1 MELFKRRVLEPSIK
15 QINEH
20 TDITV
25 TYEQHKKGRLFQAFH
40 SNLKKQQAKKIETK
54 RDPNTPIFLSK

>member
-1 MELFKRRVLEPSIK
+1 MAHLKERVLELSIK

-25 TYEQHKKGRLFQAFH
+25 KYEQHKEDVLFQ
-40 SNLKKQQAKKIETK
+40 
-54 RDPNTPIFLSK
+54 DFLLPLNRRRRIAHQ